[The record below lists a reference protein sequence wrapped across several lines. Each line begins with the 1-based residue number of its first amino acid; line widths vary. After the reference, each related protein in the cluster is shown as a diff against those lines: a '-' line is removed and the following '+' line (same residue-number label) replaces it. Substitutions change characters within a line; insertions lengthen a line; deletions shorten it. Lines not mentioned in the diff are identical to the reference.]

1 MNRRVSWMNRLRQSW
16 INVDIYEAAQTFGHE
31 PVKITDIFIYIYVTA
46 YVYIYIFIDVDIR
59 TLEDIPQRT
68 GLLQIHR
75 RFFSQGN
82 SGLFLTRDANPAGLD
97 QPSRSS
103 EWIFNRNVWMCLPSF
118 IWVKLDLA
126 VQFA

>member
-1 MNRRVSWMNRLRQSW
+1 MWISSKQLKRLAMNPLRFPTY
-16 INVDIYEAAQTFGHE
+16 IYTMYIYNCIH
-31 PVKITDIFIYIYVTA
+31 IYIYVTA
-46 YVYIYIFIDVDIR
+46 YIYIYAAYIYIFIGVDIR

>member
-1 MNRRVSWMNRLRQSW
+1 MNRLRQSW

-46 YVYIYIFIDVDIR
+46 YVYIYIYIFIDVDIR